1 MMTITTNKN
10 ERKGTAA
17 TEFALI
23 IPILLLLTFG
33 TIELCSAMFL
43 RQTLQIAAF
52 EGARVS
58 VRKRATNDDVRDAI
72 EEFLDARD
80 ITGGTATID
89 VDVAR
94 TEILDPIEVTVQ
106 APMNG
111 NGILP
116 NGFYTWLRGRQ
127 VAASTV
133 MYKEFIH
140 PDYEEELASGS

>member
-1 MMTITTNKN
+1 
-10 ERKGTAA
+10 
-17 TEFALI
+17 
-23 IPILLLLTFG
+23 
-33 TIELCSAMFL
+33 MFL